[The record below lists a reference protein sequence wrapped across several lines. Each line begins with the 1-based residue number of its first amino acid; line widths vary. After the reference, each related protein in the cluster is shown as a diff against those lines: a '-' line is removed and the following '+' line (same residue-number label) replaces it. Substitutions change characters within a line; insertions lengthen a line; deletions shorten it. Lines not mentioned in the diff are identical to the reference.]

1 MLYFQKR
8 GCDATISNEFQ
19 FQEILYY
26 KTEKRF
32 VYEYNIGNTVLCL
45 GVDAGCDPTLTLITP
60 IKTSDGHDRRCYFK
74 KLRSK

>member
-19 FQEILYY
+19 FQEIQYRCQ
-26 KTEKRF
+26 TEKCF

-45 GVDAGCDPTLTLITP
+45 GVEAGCDPTLKLITP
-60 IKTSDGHDRRCYFK
+60 IKTRDGHDRRCYFK
-74 KLRSK
+74 KKRS